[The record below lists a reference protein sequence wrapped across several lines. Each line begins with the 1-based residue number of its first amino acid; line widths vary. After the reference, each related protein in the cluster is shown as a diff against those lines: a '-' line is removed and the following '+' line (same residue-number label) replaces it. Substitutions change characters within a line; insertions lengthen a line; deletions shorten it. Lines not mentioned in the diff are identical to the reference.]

1 MAVAAQR
8 LPADFSDSGAVH
20 SLASDWRS
28 ERPTASV
35 ACATDPI
42 EVAHAKTQAPRVR
55 EGASQTED
63 AEECGAVRLARD
75 YYVESAELNAFL
87 ARSTPELEE
96 ALHRNL
102 GTTAFDN
109 HDVSWEDERDV
120 ATCLHS
126 LRHRAR
132 RSASPRSDDCV
143 AMGAYPPRRPSC
155 G

>member
-42 EVAHAKTQAPRVR
+42 EVAHATPQAPRVR

-75 YYVESAELNAFL
+75 YSVASAAPD
-87 ARSTPELEE
+87 S
-96 ALHRNL
+96 
-102 GTTAFDN
+102 
-109 HDVSWEDERDV
+109 
-120 ATCLHS
+120 
-126 LRHRAR
+126 
-132 RSASPRSDDCV
+132 
-143 AMGAYPPRRPSC
+143 YI
-155 G
+155 